1 MKKWEC
7 TVCGYIHEGNE
18 PPDKCPVCGAGKEK
32 FVEITEESAKKQKG
46 KKTAEKPQPTLA
58 PENTFQQ
65 INKLMVKHHIHPTSV
80 HFPNGVL
87 PVAVIFLFL
96 AVSLNLSQ
104 LSQAAFYN
112 LVVVLVSM
120 PLVMYSGYNE
130 WKNKYQGKLT
140 RLFLIKII
148 CAVIVLI
155 TLIILVCWRAV
166 GPLVSESSSKWI
178 YLFVHFIMVAAAGVS
193 GYIGGKLVFKD

>member
-1 MKKWEC
+1 MKKWKC

-18 PPDKCPVCGAGKEK
+18 PPDECPVCGAGKEK
-32 FVEITEESAKKQKG
+32 FVEIIEESAGKQKDT
-46 KKTAEKPQPTLA
+46 KTAPKRVTASAPQNA
-58 PENTFQQ
+58 FQQ
-65 INKLMVKHHIHPTSV
+65 INNLMVKHHAHPISA

-87 PVAVIFLFL
+87 PVAVIFLLL
-96 AVSLNLSQ
+96 AVWLNLSQ

-112 LVVVLVSM
+112 LVIVLFSM

-148 CAVIVLI
+148 CAIIVVI
-155 TLIILVCWRAV
+155 TLIILVCWRIAD
-166 GPLVSESSSKWI
+166 PYVSEASSKWI
-178 YLFVHFIMVAAAGVS
+178 YLFVNFVMLAAAGGA